1 MIPQTIS
8 TRYKLLKTE
17 KPVGQSTAQ
26 KGIYWDKETKSR
38 VFVKIDKNK
47 NKLRGEFVRQ
57 ELFYKYSLQLKD
69 KDVIIPKPLE
79 IVEINDFS
87 AFIMEYVGA
96 KSLEKTDVKTRVDV
110 YEKVTKFLEDIN
122 THTNI
127 AKQKEFKV
135 KSATQQLFTLPYF
148 LIKNLILY
156 PKEILIFLNAYVLIF
171 KNAPFWVKLRFDW
184 VCHGDINV
192 TNLLTYKNKV
202 VLVDFALSCKSHRLF
217 DISRLLNST
226 WYKAGFHDELW
237 DNTVG
242 KLDMSPS
249 KHTLIKSFVS
259 FNLIQ
264 RLSQHYLKKGQE
276 QFYLDRLQK
285 MAKISMTKDHLKQL
299 KSLLEKYGY
308 PYHSQVKI
316 DKFDRFGGI
325 LKDSGGKKYFV
336 KAAIGKDSYKYKSL
350 YLESQVTRYLS
361 TQTKKINLSH
371 NGYRLYV
378 PSVAKI
384 IDQDEIFCLITN
396 YVDGKKLVNEN
407 SKTQANIILTTLTLV
422 AKLSEKTRMSTLK
435 PYLKNYTRK
444 ALLIFLPLRF
454 IKATILSPFAFRGL
468 LNASWKSLP
477 LLLPHNYKCGL
488 VHPDINVSNIVF
500 NKNAIYLTDW
510 EGAGWGITA
519 YNTITPLCVDWKIQ
533 TLRDKLFAK
542 LQDNGQNKITI
553 PLLAYRTLMLFNQ
566 HAKRENEKRK
576 RDLMLLKFLETA

>member
-8 TRYKLLKTE
+8 TRYKLLRTE
-17 KPVGQSTAQ
+17 KPVGQSMAK

-38 VFVKIDKNK
+38 VFVKIDRNK
-47 NKLRGEFVRQ
+47 NKLRGEFVRH

-69 KDVIIPKPLE
+69 KDVIIPKALGL
-79 IVEINDFS
+79 VETNNFS
-87 AFIMEYVGA
+87 AFVMEYIDA
-96 KSLEKTDVKTRVDV
+96 KSLEKTNTKTRVDV
-110 YEKVTKFLEDIN
+110 YAKVTKFLEYIN

-127 AKQKEFKV
+127 AKQKELRV

-148 LIKNLILY
+148 LIKNFILY
-156 PKEILIFLNAYVLIF
+156 PKEIFIFLNAYVLIF
-171 KNAPFWVKLRFDW
+171 KNAPFWVKLRSDW

-192 TNLLTYKNKV
+192 TNLLTYKSKV

-237 DNTVG
+237 DNTFA
-242 KLDMSPS
+242 KLGMSPS

-264 RLSQHYLKKGQE
+264 RLSQHYLKKEQE
-276 QFYLDRLQK
+276 QFYLERLQK

-308 PYHSQVKI
+308 PYHSQIKI
-316 DKFDRFGGI
+316 DEFDRFNGI
-325 LKDSGGKKYFV
+325 LKDLKGKRFFV
-336 KAAIGKDSYKYKSL
+336 KAAFGKASYEYKSL
-350 YLESQVTRYLS
+350 NRESLVTKYLS
-361 TQTKKINLSH
+361 TRTKRINLSH

-378 PSVAKI
+378 PTVAKI

-396 YVDGKKLVNEN
+396 YVEGKKLVKEN
-407 SKTQANIILTTLTLV
+407 SDTQANIILTTLELV
-422 AKLSEKTRMSTLK
+422 SKLSRETGVSTIQ
-435 PYLKNYTRK
+435 PYLKNYTRN
-444 ALLIFLPLRF
+444 ALILSLPMRF
-454 IKATILSPFAFRGL
+454 IKAAILSPFAFPGL
-468 LNASWKSLP
+468 IKALWKSLP
-477 LLLPHNYKCGL
+477 LLSPHNYEYGL
-488 VHPDINVSNIVF
+488 VHSDINVSNIIIH
-500 NKNAIYLTDW
+500 KNFIYLTDW
-510 EGAGWGITA
+510 EEAGWGITA

-542 LQDNGQNKITI
+542 LQNNGQKKITI
-553 PLLAYRTLMLFNQ
+553 PLLAYRTLILFNQ
-566 HAKRENEKRK
+566 RTKKENEKRK